1 MRSLGVL
8 AGFAF
13 ALSLI
18 LVQPA
23 VVLSGEHGGK
33 EHGGKEHGG
42 HEHGGEEVAAVPQA
56 EPTPEMLR
64 QTIRDHIAGG
74 MATKGA
80 FEIVDERTNKTRRLE
95 LVQVHERVGKTGDY
109 YYSCTDMKDIK
120 TGDLLDLDFDVEDQA
135 GALTVVDVRIHKDN
149 GTPRY
154 TYDDNDNR
162 IPVPAA
168 A

>member
-1 MRSLGVL
+1 MKSLGAL

-33 EHGGKEHGG
+33 EHGGKEHSAL
-42 HEHGGEEVAAVPQA
+42 EHGGEEVAAVTPA
-56 EPTPEMLR
+56 EPAPEMLR
-64 QTIRDHIAGG
+64 QTIRDHIAGDV
-74 MATKGA
+74 AAKGA
-80 FEIVDERTNKTRRLE
+80 FEIVDERTDKTRRLE

-109 YYSCTDMKDIK
+109 YYSCTDMKDVK

-135 GALTVVDVRIHKDN
+135 GVLKVVDVRIHKDN

-154 TYDDNDNR
+154 TYDDFDNR